1 MAQIQLYV
9 TKTQRGYKHLLSI
22 NPTDEVM
29 RCINDLTPTL
39 QPLHYDAA
47 AAPWLYVF
55 TNIERGLLLSVI
67 RPIVGDRHDHYAVTV
82 FFPEGMHTTVE
93 SFNRIIAGARNL
105 IADGADPRHEDVADM
120 RTLLSPDY
128 QLDKTQP
135 RHFIST
141 GHNYG
146 YARYGCQ
153 GAPSLTD
160 YGRQGFYQPGYS
172 SYAGIVLF
180 NPSEG
185 VSAASHVT
193 DLTKYPL
200 EEVVRVN
207 PPTSRPR
214 GFAPTLGRRPFD
226 APMLAG
232 KGQTLTIEWRRSGF
246 EAVRQ
251 EFTVTDDGT
260 VPEAPEVGTA
270 RRMITPSSFF
280 ITEQGSHRAIGSYY
294 ILVNGVEIDGPK
306 VFTYDELLNA
316 RVEIS
321 SPGYFAYKGTIDLAT
336 TTQALVQM
344 KVLHKTYRF
353 DLPLELDEAMEPIR
367 IYLKTKDEV
376 KSSPIKGYRV
386 VDDEIIEGTGVAN
399 RLEYEGTPAR
409 PDYRLFAIVG
419 ALCLLIGLF
428 LGWLIFSGDDKASAA
443 APAVPAAIAV
453 PDDGAGS
460 SPATPKA
467 EAPAEADAPTDELAP
482 DVAAVDTPAPA
493 ATSAESTAAA
503 VEYLDANRDWSRAS
517 MEAMPS
523 LQGLFDDINTYN
535 RERLLTYWRPLLA
548 ASKNFEAVARAVEG
562 STFKRDPRTGDH
574 TPTFVP
580 EGTDAINWRSY
591 TFWVDP

>member
-47 AAPWLYVF
+47 AAPWLYVS
-55 TNIERGLLLSVI
+55 TNIERGLLLSII
-67 RPIVGDRHDHYAVTV
+67 RPIAGDRHDHYAVTV
-82 FFPEGMHTTVE
+82 FFPEGMHNTVD
-93 SFNRIIAGARNL
+93 SFNRIIDGARNL
-105 IADGADPRHEDVADM
+105 IAAGGDPRHEDVADM
-120 RTLLSPDY
+120 RTLLSADY
-128 QLDKTQP
+128 QLDKSQP

-146 YARYGCQ
+146 YARYGSQ
-153 GAPSLTD
+153 GAPSISD
-160 YGRQGFYQPGYS
+160 YARQSFYQPGYS

-180 NPSEG
+180 NPQEG
-185 VSAASHVT
+185 VSAASHVS

-207 PPTSRPR
+207 PPTKRPR
-214 GFAPTLGRRPFD
+214 GFMPTLGRRPFD
-226 APMLAG
+226 TPMLAG

-246 EAVRQ
+246 EAVHQ
-251 EFTVTDDGT
+251 EFTVTGDGA

-280 ITEQGSHRAIGSYY
+280 ITEQGSHRTIGNYY

-376 KSSPIKGYRV
+376 KRSPIKGYRV

-399 RLEYEGTPAR
+399 RLEYEGTHAKPY
-409 PDYRLFAIVG
+409 YRLYPLVAGV
-419 ALCLLIGLF
+419 ALLIGLF
-428 LGWLIFSGDDKASAA
+428 LGWLAFSGDNNS
-443 APAVPAAIAV
+443 PRAVPEAPAAIA
-453 PDDGAGS
+453 A
-460 SPATPKA
+460 PADEAQTQPAPVAA
-467 EAPAEADAPTDELAP
+467 EAPAEAP
-482 DVAAVDTPAPA
+482 VADTPEVA
-493 ATSAESTAAA
+493 ATSADALAQA
-503 VEYLDANRDWSRAS
+503 VEYLDRNREWSRTA

-523 LQGLFDDINTYN
+523 LRGLFDDINNYN
-535 RERLLTYWRPLLA
+535 RERLLTYWRPLLG

>member
-47 AAPWLYVF
+47 AAPWLYVS
-55 TNIERGLLLSVI
+55 TNIERGLLLSII

-82 FFPEGMHTTVE
+82 FFPEGMHITVD
-93 SFNRIIAGARNL
+93 SFNRIIGGARNL

-128 QLDKTQP
+128 QLDKSQP

-146 YARYGCQ
+146 YARYGSQ
-153 GAPSLTD
+153 GAPSISD
-160 YGRQGFYQPGYS
+160 YARQGFYQPGYS

-180 NPSEG
+180 NPSDG

-207 PPTSRPR
+207 PPEKHPR
-214 GFAPTLGRRPFD
+214 GFVPTLGRRPFD

-246 EAVRQ
+246 EAVQQ
-251 EFTVTDDGT
+251 EFTVTGDGT

-280 ITEQGSHRAIGSYY
+280 ITEQGSHRTIGSYY

-376 KSSPIKGYRV
+376 KRSPIKGYRV
-386 VDDEIIEGTGVAN
+386 VDEEIVEGTGVAN
-399 RLEYEGTPAR
+399 RLVYEGTPSS
-409 PDYRLFAIVG
+409 PHYRGYALVG
-419 ALCLLIGLF
+419 VAALLVGLL
-428 LGWLIFSGDDKASAA
+428 LGWLIFSGGDKTPA
-443 APAVPAAIAV
+443 AVPTPAEPEAIA
-453 PDDGAGS
+453 A
-460 SPATPKA
+460 PKA
-467 EAPAEADAPTDELAP
+467 EARAEAETVAEASPE
-482 DVAAVDTPAPA
+482 VAAVDTPSPA